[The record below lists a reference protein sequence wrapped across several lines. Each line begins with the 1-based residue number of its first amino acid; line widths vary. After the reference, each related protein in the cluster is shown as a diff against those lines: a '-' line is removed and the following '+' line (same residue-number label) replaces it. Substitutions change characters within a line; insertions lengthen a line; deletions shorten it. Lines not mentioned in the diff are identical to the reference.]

1 MKKLTQLFENN
12 RQWATQI
19 TQSNP
24 EFFKKLAEQQS
35 PEYLWIGCSDSRVP
49 ANEIVGLLPGELF
62 VHRNVANLVIHSD
75 MNCLSVIQYAVEVLQ
90 VKHIIV
96 CGHYGCGGIRAAI
109 ENSPHGL
116 LSNWLSHVRDTYR
129 RRSDKIMYTT
139 DPNQRLDRLC
149 ELNVIEQVVNVCN
162 TTIVQ
167 SAWNKRQQLTIHGWI
182 YGISDGLL
190 NDLGIC
196 ISSTAELQELE
207 HNMVGSWPMG

>member
-1 MKKLTQLFENN
+1 LKKLTQLFENN